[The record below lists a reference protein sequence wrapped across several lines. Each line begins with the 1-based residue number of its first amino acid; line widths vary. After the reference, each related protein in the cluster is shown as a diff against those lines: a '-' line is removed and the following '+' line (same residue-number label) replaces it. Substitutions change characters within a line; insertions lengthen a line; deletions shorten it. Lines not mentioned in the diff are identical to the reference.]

1 MSRPIKYFWLLLTIF
16 IAGLF
21 LRLFQLGINPI
32 NLNRDELAVGYN
44 AYSLIHTAHD
54 EHGQGPWPIMFQ
66 SFGDYKLPG
75 LVYLSYWP
83 IKWFGLNAFSVRL
96 PNAIIGSSLIL
107 IVFFLAKEIFGNKFS
122 ALIASLFIAFS
133 YWHLYDSRSVYE
145 PISALSF
152 SALSYLLL
160 LRSKRHPIR
169 LLFSVLTMSVS
180 FYFYNSPLIIAPLI
194 FTTYILCNRHY
205 YKKYRLWVFS
215 SLILLLTSIFFF
227 MRLTAVVNQ
236 AKIHT
241 TLFSQPTLA
250 DLINQNTHYLDLAG
264 FPLSLARIFSNKPIL
279 ISFYLAKNYLST
291 FDFTYLFAIGDNNP
305 WHSLANINLGDLN
318 LVLLPLFL
326 IGIYQLIRYRYKT
339 INNKFLMLLLLISPL
354 PNAISINAPVT
365 NRLMDFHLSIEL
377 ISVYGFMSL
386 AKRTKV
392 LALFCYLSLTVY
404 FLINLWFIFP
414 YRLSPLWND
423 KVEYLMQE
431 IQSVKDQYNHIYIT
445 PELGFGYIYFVFY
458 NQYDPALFQQQ
469 AAWVNDPLARVVS
482 LDSGKYIFDMVDFDQ
497 ILKRHQPGEKILLVN
512 RDSRPIS
519 ENTVIVIVIKDINE
533 KIIWQAEEVNV
544 PYPTKL

>member
-1 MSRPIKYFWLLLTIF
+1 MSRMIKSHWLLVVIF
-16 IAGLF
+16 FVGLF
-21 LRLFQLGINPI
+21 LRLFQLGAHPI

-54 EHGQGPWPIMFQ
+54 EHGQGPWPIIFQ

-83 IKWFGLNAFSVRL
+83 IKWFGLNAVSVRL

-107 IVFFLAKEIFGNKFS
+107 IVYFLAKETFANKFS

-133 YWHLYDSRSVYE
+133 YWHLYDSRSVYD

-152 SALSYLLL
+152 SALSYLFL
-160 LRSKRHPIR
+160 LRSKRHPIW
-169 LLFSVLTMSVS
+169 LLFSVLTTSIS
-180 FYFYNSPLIIAPLI
+180 FYFYNSPLIITPLI
-194 FTTYILCNRHY
+194 FITYILWNRYY
-205 YKKYRLWVFS
+205 YKKYRIWVFS
-215 SLILLLTSIFFF
+215 SLVLLLASIFFF
-227 MRLTAVVNQ
+227 FRLTAAVNQ

-241 TLFSQPTLA
+241 TLFSQPA
-250 DLINQNTHYLDLAG
+250 IVELINQNTHYLHLAG
-264 FPLSLARIFSNKPIL
+264 FPISLARIFSNKPL
-279 ISFYLAKNYLST
+279 LTSFYLVKNYLST
-291 FDFTYLFAIGDNNP
+291 FDLTYLFARGDNNP
-305 WHSLANINLGDLN
+305 WHSLANINLGNIN

-326 IGIYQLIRYRYKT
+326 IGIYQLIRHRDKT

-365 NRLMDFHLSIEL
+365 NRLMDFHLCIEL

-386 AKRTKV
+386 AKRTKF

-404 FLINLWFIFP
+404 FLISFWFIFP
-414 YRLSPLWND
+414 YRLNQLWND
-423 KVEYLMQE
+423 KAGYLMQK
-431 IQSVKDQYNHIYIT
+431 IYSIKDQYDHIYIT

-458 NQYDPALFQQQ
+458 NQYDPALFQRQ

-497 ILKRHQPGEKILLVN
+497 ILLRHKPGEKILLVN
-512 RDSRPIS
+512 RDSRQIS
-519 ENTVIVIVIKDINE
+519 KNPVIVINIKDINE
-533 KIIWQAEEVNV
+533 KVIWQAEAFIV
-544 PYPTKL
+544 PDPTKL